1 MLLAAL
7 VASSAAFAPS
17 VRLPSCRHEPS
28 AMVAINAYPTA
39 DVKLKERRLSF
50 SVAMGA
56 TLQAELLDAA
66 PPDARARTATA
77 QPKDMQE
84 KWRMLLSDRQWSVAP
99 LYRSAI
105 AAPRNVAVV
114 SCMVSVLVANF
125 VLVNGL
131 RAGTVLADAWRAFF
145 PVLRTLVVASLMLS
159 ILAFNAVISTLD
171 HWCGGS
177 IASTA
182 GSLKMKI
189 WRALNAPSLA

>member
-1 MLLAAL
+1 
-7 VASSAAFAPS
+7 
-17 VRLPSCRHEPS
+17 
-28 AMVAINAYPTA
+28 
-39 DVKLKERRLSF
+39 
-50 SVAMGA
+50 
-56 TLQAELLDAA
+56 
-66 PPDARARTATA
+66 
-77 QPKDMQE
+77 
-84 KWRMLLSDRQWSVAP
+84 
-99 LYRSAI
+99 
-105 AAPRNVAVV
+105 
-114 SCMVSVLVANF
+114 MVSVLVANF